1 MHLSG
6 KKRIVI
12 KIGSSSITHEETGHL
27 SIAKMEKYVRQIADL
42 KNSGRE
48 VVLVTSGAQAV
59 GVSTLNLPKKPDRI
73 DQRQAIAAVGQAS
86 LMMIYQKLFREYS
99 QTAGQVLITKDVVDE
114 PVRLANTVNTFR
126 ALLEYN
132 VVPIVNEN
140 DSVAYDEILF
150 GDNDTLSAIVAK
162 MVDADLLI
170 LLSDID
176 GLFDADPRTN
186 PEASLIN
193 TVHDVNE
200 DIESMASGA
209 KTSVGTGGMSTKI
222 IASKIATK
230 AGIDMIIANAQ
241 EPYVIQRIMEGELLG
256 TLFKGEERNSHE
268 PEENR
273 PNQ

>member
-1 MHLSG
+1 MKHRTHLSD

-12 KIGSSSITHEETGHL
+12 KIGSSSITHESTGHISL
-27 SIAKMEKYVRQIADL
+27 AKLEKYVRQIADL

-59 GVSTLNLPKKPDRI
+59 GVSTMNLPVRPDRI

-99 QTAGQVLITKDVVDE
+99 QIAGQVLITKDVVDH
-114 PVRLANTVNTFR
+114 PVRLQNAINTFK

-132 VVPIVNEN
+132 VIPIVNEN

-176 GLFDADPRTN
+176 GLFDEDPREN
-186 PEASLIN
+186 PEATLIN
-193 TVHDVNE
+193 TVHDVND
-200 DIESMASGA
+200 DIESMASGSKSA
-209 KTSVGTGGMSTKI
+209 VGTGGMSTKI
-222 IASKIATK
+222 MASKIATE
-230 AGIDMIIANAQ
+230 AGIDMIIANAT
-241 EPYVIQRIMEGELLG
+241 EPQVIERVMSGELIG
-256 TLFKGEERNSHE
+256 TLFKGIPRK
-268 PEENR
+268 
-273 PNQ
+273 